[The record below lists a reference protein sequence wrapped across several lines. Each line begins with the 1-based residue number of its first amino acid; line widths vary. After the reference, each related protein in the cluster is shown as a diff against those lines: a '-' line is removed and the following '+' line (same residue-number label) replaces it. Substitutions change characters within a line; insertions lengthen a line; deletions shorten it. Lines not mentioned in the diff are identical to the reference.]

1 MMNKVIYNKYDKRKI
16 SGLPRELFG
25 GRIIVVITPQEA
37 KKAVDYLMTY
47 SLLGFDTETR
57 PSFKKGKQNLVSLI
71 QVSTLDTCFL
81 FRINMMG
88 ITSDI
93 LRLLEDTS
101 IPKIGVSVHDD
112 ILSLHKRVGF
122 TPGNFI
128 DLQELVRKIG
138 VEDMSLQKL
147 YANIMGKKI
156 SKTQQLSNWEANI
169 LTEKQK
175 LYASTDAWACLILYN
190 EILRLYETNDYT
202 IVREPESPAE
212 E

>member
-1 MMNKVIYNKYDKRKI
+1 MMYKVIYNKYDKRKI

-57 PSFKKGKQNLVSLI
+57 PSFKKGKQNLVSLV

>member
-71 QVSTLDTCFL
+71 QVSPLDTCFL

-122 TPGNFI
+122 TPGIFI
-128 DLQELVRKIG
+128 DLQERVRKIG
-138 VEDMSLQKL
+138 VEDMSRQKL

>member
-122 TPGNFI
+122 TPGIFI

>member
-57 PSFKKGKQNLVSLI
+57 PSFKKGKQNQVSLI

-93 LRLLEDTS
+93 LRLLEDAS